1 LKIEDFNG
9 KTTGKSWKNHGTSM
23 EINGKSMD
31 NPWKIHGKIWVINY
45 YRLAEGDRKMVR
57 ECFEH

>member
-1 LKIEDFNG
+1 MGKPRENHG
-9 KTTGKSWKNHGTSM
+9 KTMERLWKSM
-23 EINGKSMD
+23 ENQ
-31 NPWKIHGKIWVINY
+31 WTIHGKIWVINY